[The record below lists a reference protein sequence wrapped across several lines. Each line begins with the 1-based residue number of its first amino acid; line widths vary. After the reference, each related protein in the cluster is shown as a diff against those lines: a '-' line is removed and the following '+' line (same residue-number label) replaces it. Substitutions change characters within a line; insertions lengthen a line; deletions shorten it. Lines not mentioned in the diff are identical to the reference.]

1 MPSDFGGG
9 ARWGDFTGP
18 EAVMTQLK
26 QRTAPYPI
34 RWGAAESAVPW
45 LVPGRLLAF
54 VKYTPLVNDTLDITA
69 ASVDGTPVLMRKAYN
84 TIVRSPGRFIGW
96 FADLTALVKP
106 GTKQTL
112 RLTLPQ
118 ISTDFAFRQGFI
130 TAGSDL
136 GKGNMSL
143 ADAKTHCNNLKG
155 CAGFTF
161 RNAQCGGKC
170 PAAGDSEVITDIMFK
185 ATSQGN
191 PSPTWCAYAK
201 PPRIDG
207 VFFENVETLKSTAFT
222 V

>member
-9 ARWGDFTGP
+9 AWSGIFNVP
-18 EAVMTQLK
+18 QAVMTQLK
-26 QRTAPYPI
+26 QRNASYPI
-34 RWGAAESAVPW
+34 NWGASESAVPW

-96 FADLTALVKP
+96 FADLTTLIKP

-112 RLTLPQ
+112 WLTLPR
-118 ISTDFAFRQGFI
+118 IATDFAFRQGFI

-143 ADAKTHCNNLKG
+143 ADAKTHCNCLLY
-155 CAGFTF
+155 
-161 RNAQCGGKC
+161 
-170 PAAGDSEVITDIMFK
+170 
-185 ATSQGN
+185 TS
-191 PSPTWCAYAK
+191 PSP
-201 PPRIDG
+201 RDRG
-207 VFFENVETLKSTAFT
+207 
-222 V
+222 